1 MKFFRFG
8 NKLYQP
14 LKNILLAYSLYRP
27 DLGYVQGMSYV
38 AGSLLLHYG
47 QELETFTV
55 FANIMSREDMIFNF
69 YSFNMDKVNVVFH
82 IFMRLMKE
90 KIPKLHDIFV
100 QTGLSCSI
108 FLFEWVVALYSNIFQ
123 LDLSS
128 KIWDNFFYY
137 GEFFIIKTALAI
149 CYGLEQKANM
159 QSFENIVLLVKN
171 VK

>member
-90 KIPKLHDIFV
+90 KIPKLHEIFV
-100 QTGLSCSI
+100 
-108 FLFEWVVALYSNIFQ
+108 
-123 LDLSS
+123 
-128 KIWDNFFYY
+128 
-137 GEFFIIKTALAI
+137 
-149 CYGLEQKANM
+149 
-159 QSFENIVLLVKN
+159 
-171 VK
+171 